1 MDSGKH
7 ILVFGAGG
15 TTGRHVVERALNDG
29 HRVRAVEKGAPPDFV
44 RPEIAP
50 PDRLEAVAADV
61 LRDELDPLVEG
72 VDAVI
77 SAMGVPLSPRTV
89 LDPPPLY
96 TEGALRMTR
105 AMKAAGLR
113 RLVVISASFAA
124 NRHRAPLWFQAGAMP
139 ALWRVYDQMADME
152 RLLRATDAVDWT
164 AVRPGWLLDRPF
176 TGDYTVAEDA
186 IPRGTIRTRHADLA
200 HFILRC
206 ATTDDWVRKTPAI
219 ARREALRYSGPHA
232 LLNELSGLIP
242 LQPGRRS

>member
-1 MDSGKH
+1 MSDGKH

-15 TTGRHVVERALNDG
+15 TTGRYIVERALNDG
-29 HRVRAVEKGAPPDFV
+29 HRVRAVEKGA
-44 RPEIAP
+44 AP
-50 PDRLEAVAADV
+50 AFAPHDRLESAAADV
-61 LRDELDPLVEG
+61 LHDSLDPLVES

-96 TEGALRMTR
+96 TEGALRITQ

-113 RLVVISASFAA
+113 RLVVISASFAR

-139 ALWRVYDQMADME
+139 ALWRVYDQMANME
-152 RLLRATDAVDWT
+152 RLLRATDGVDWT
-164 AVRPGWLLDRPF
+164 AVRPGWLLDLPF

-206 ATTDDWVRKTPAI
+206 ATTNDWLRKTPAI

-232 LLNELSGLIP
+232 LLDELAGRARGAAGL
-242 LQPGRRS
+242 RR